1 MEHSRNLVPESTASQ
16 SRMVR
21 VLLGDQLTLP
31 GRSVSMAADY
41 ELFAILGVAVS
52 CGCVFYTVVAR
63 SLLVR

>member
-1 MEHSRNLVPESTASQ
+1 
-16 SRMVR
+16 
-21 VLLGDQLTLP
+21 
-31 GRSVSMAADY
+31 MAADY